1 MSVRRASVLVSALIL
16 SASVAGCSTSSFDP
30 AGPSGNSLLVGLGL
44 QSPPQRDIEF
54 RQRAPLAVPPPG
66 AQTALR
72 NPDGT
77 VAARP
82 ANWPT
87 DPDRIRREREQWA
100 RNNPMA
106 ATEARNRN
114 LTPQEEQELMRRTSV
129 GNGVGNMPL
138 SFSDQALADIQEIR
152 NPTSGPIG
160 TGSNI
165 FTDIDPSAVPV
176 AGSQSAAAEA
186 NELALRERYGREQ
199 TAEFGRQRV
208 DTSGLRRTEPPRRTL
223 TDPPAGLRR
232 PAPE

>member
-1 MSVRRASVLVSALIL
+1 MSVHRAKVLVSALIL
-16 SASVAGCSTSSFDP
+16 SATVAGCSTSSFEP
-30 AGPSGNSLLVGLGL
+30 SGPSGNSLLVGLGL

-72 NPDGT
+72 EPDST
-77 VAARP
+77 SVARP

-106 ATEARNRN
+106 AMEARNRN
-114 LTPQEEQELMRRTSV
+114 LSPQEEQELMRRTAV
-129 GNGVGNMPL
+129 GNGLGVPSL
-138 SFSDQALADIQEIR
+138 TFTDQAAADMQEVR
-152 NPTSGPIG
+152 NPTAQRIG
-160 TGSNI
+160 GGSNI
-165 FTDIDPSAVPV
+165 FTDVDPSAVPTNN
-176 AGSQSAAAEA
+176 AQGTGMDQHEM
-186 NELALRERYGREQ
+186 ALRERYGREQ
-199 TAEFGRQRV
+199 TAEFGRQRI

>member
-44 QSPPQRDIEF
+44 QPPPQRDIEF

-106 ATEARNRN
+106 AMEARNRN
-114 LTPQEEQELMRRTSV
+114 LTPQEEQELMRRTAV
-129 GNGVGNMPL
+129 GNGVAVPSP
-138 SFSDQALADIQEIR
+138 SFTDQAIADVQEIR
-152 NPTSGPIG
+152 NPTAQRVGG
-160 TGSNI
+160 GSNI
-165 FTDIDPSAVPV
+165 FTDVDPSAVPTATAQG
-176 AGSQSAAAEA
+176 AGMDQH
-186 NELALRERYGREQ
+186 ELALRERYGREQ